1 MRNIKKLLAAMLAL
15 TLLASTAGCSSPVK
29 GTSEP
34 STETKANVA
43 ETAGQKAS
51 DDMTITEVK
60 EPRRTL
66 QWEEDVDYGIE
77 LYNEGD
83 LEIACQSL
91 GVGDASNICRLV
103 IRVNENAKDQIFEW
117 QDVRLSNESVPFT
130 GDNPEL
136 SDRKSYLLKA
146 GKFYMIDIYVDED
159 ALNGE
164 SISDCEDIVIQAKY
178 GDDSFEMTIP
188 VAEVNERNGKGHEK
202 AKTLFI
208 EEQEAFND
216 KYAIVTVPEQN
227 CDWHTDS
234 WYVDFTVELKDTG
247 ADISEQAWGLAI
259 REVYINE
266 ELIYTGE
273 EHPNNNQ
280 CGPNNPYHMDIEI
293 EKTELD
299 ILNNS
304 TTEDSEISFNLIIAN
319 SEGETIEEITVTI
332 PVTIKTDN

>member
-1 MRNIKKLLAAMLAL
+1 MRNMKKLLATMLAL

-34 STETKANVA
+34 STETKA
-43 ETAGQKAS
+43 
-51 DDMTITEVK
+51 EVK
-60 EPRRTL
+60 EPRRTE

-83 LEIACQSL
+83 LEIACMSL
-91 GVGDASNICRLV
+91 GVGDASNICRLAV
-103 IRVNENAKDQIFEW
+103 RVNENAKDQILEW
-117 QDVRLSNESVPFT
+117 QDVRLWNESVPFT

-146 GKFYMIDIYVDED
+146 GKFYLIDIYVDED

-178 GDDSFEMTIP
+178 GDNSFEMTIP
-188 VAEVNERNGKGHEK
+188 VAEVNKRNGEGHETV
-202 AKTLFI
+202 KTFLI

-234 WYVDFTVELKDTG
+234 WFVDFTVELKDTG
-247 ADISEQAWGLAI
+247 EDISESAWGVAI
-259 REVYINE
+259 REVYVNE
-266 ELIYTGE
+266 ELIYT

-280 CGPNNPYHMDIEI
+280 CGPNNPCHMDIEL

-319 SEGETIEEITVTI
+319 SMGETIEEITVTI

>member
-1 MRNIKKLLAAMLAL
+1 MRTMKKLLAAMLAL

-34 STETKANVA
+34 STETKA
-43 ETAGQKAS
+43 
-51 DDMTITEVK
+51 EVK
-60 EPRRTL
+60 EPRRTV

-83 LEIACQSL
+83 LEIACMSL
-91 GVGDASNICRLV
+91 GVGDASNICRLAV
-103 IRVNENAKDQIFEW
+103 RVNENAKDQILEW
-117 QDVRLSNESVPFT
+117 QDVRLWNESVPFT

-146 GKFYMIDIYVDED
+146 GKFYLIDIYVDED

-178 GDDSFEMTIP
+178 GDNSFEMTIP
-188 VAEVNERNGKGHEK
+188 VAEVNKRNGEGHETV
-202 AKTLFI
+202 KTFLI

-234 WYVDFTVELKDTG
+234 WFVDFTVELKDTG
-247 ADISEQAWGLAI
+247 EDISESAWGLAI
-259 REVYINE
+259 REVYVNE

-273 EHPNNNQ
+273 ENQDNQ
-280 CGPNNPYHMDIEI
+280 CGPNNPCHMDIEL
-293 EKTELD
+293 EKTVLD

-319 SEGETIEEITVTI
+319 PAHETIEEITVTI
-332 PVTIKTDN
+332 PVMIKTDN

>member
-1 MRNIKKLLAAMLAL
+1 MRNMKKLLAAMLAL

-34 STETKANVA
+34 STETEA
-43 ETAGQKAS
+43 
-51 DDMTITEVK
+51 EVK
-60 EPRRTL
+60 EPLSTL

-77 LYNEGD
+77 IYNEGD
-83 LEIACQSL
+83 LEIACASL
-91 GVGDASNICRLV
+91 GVGDVSNICRLAV
-103 IRVNENAKDQIFEW
+103 RVNENAKDQILEW
-117 QDVRLSNESVPFT
+117 QDVRLWNESVPFT

-164 SISDCEDIVIQAKY
+164 SLSDCEDIVIQAKY
-178 GDDSFEMTIP
+178 GDNSFEMTIP
-188 VAEVNERNGKGHEK
+188 VAEVNERNGEGHEK
-202 AKTLFI
+202 DKTFFI

-247 ADISEQAWGLAI
+247 EHISESAWGVAI
-259 REVYINE
+259 REVYVNE

-273 EHPNNNQ
+273 ENQDNQ
-280 CGPNNPYHMDIEI
+280 CGPNNPCHMDIEL
-293 EKTELD
+293 EKTVLD

-319 SEGETIEEITVTI
+319 PAHETIEEITVTI
-332 PVTIKTDN
+332 PVMIKTNN

>member
-1 MRNIKKLLAAMLAL
+1 MRTMKKLLAAMLAL
-15 TLLASTAGCSSPVK
+15 TLLASTAGCSSSAK
-29 GTSEP
+29 ATSEP
-34 STETKANVA
+34 STETKAN
-43 ETAGQKAS
+43 

-60 EPRRTL
+60 EPLRTL

-77 LYNEGD
+77 LYNDGD

-91 GVGDASNICRLV
+91 EVGDASNICKLV
-103 IRVNENAKDQIFEW
+103 IRVNENAKDQILEW
-117 QDVRLSNESVPFT
+117 QDVRLWNESVPFT

-136 SDRKSYLLKA
+136 SDRKSCLLKA

-164 SISDCEDIVIQAKY
+164 SLSDCEDIVIQAKY
-178 GDDSFEMTIP
+178 GDNSFEMTIP

-202 AKTLFI
+202 VKTFFI

-234 WYVDFTVELKDTG
+234 WFVDFTVELKDTG
-247 ADISEQAWGLAI
+247 EYISESAWGVAI
-259 REVYINE
+259 REVYVNE

-273 EHPNNNQ
+273 ENQDNQ
-280 CGPNNPYHMDIEI
+280 CGPNNPCHMDIEL
-293 EKTELD
+293 EKTVLD

-319 SEGETIEEITVTI
+319 PAHETIEEITVNI
-332 PVTIKTDN
+332 PVTVKTAH

>member
-1 MRNIKKLLAAMLAL
+1 MRNMKKLLAAMLAL

-34 STETKANVA
+34 STETEA
-43 ETAGQKAS
+43 
-51 DDMTITEVK
+51 EVK
-60 EPRRTL
+60 EPLSTL

-77 LYNEGD
+77 IYNEGD
-83 LEIACQSL
+83 LEIACASL
-91 GVGDASNICRLV
+91 GVGDVSNICRLAV
-103 IRVNENAKDQIFEW
+103 RVNENAKDQILEW
-117 QDVRLSNESVPFT
+117 QDVRLWNESVPFT

-164 SISDCEDIVIQAKY
+164 SLSDCEDIVIQAKY
-178 GDDSFEMTIP
+178 GDNSFEMTIP
-188 VAEVNERNGKGHEK
+188 VAEVNERNGEGHEK
-202 AKTLFI
+202 DKTFFI

-216 KYAIVTVPEQN
+216 KYAIVTVPEQT

-247 ADISEQAWGLAI
+247 EDISESAWGVAI
-259 REVYINE
+259 REVYVNE
-266 ELIYTGE
+266 ELITGE
-273 EHPNNNQ
+273 EHPDFDQ
-280 CGPNNPYHMDIEI
+280 CGPNNPYDMDIKI
-293 EKTELD
+293 EEAGLD

-304 TTEDSEISFNLIIAN
+304 TAEDNEISFNLIIADCMFD
-319 SEGETIEEITVTI
+319 TIEEITVTI

>member
-1 MRNIKKLLAAMLAL
+1 MKKLLATMLAL

-34 STETKANVA
+34 STETKA
-43 ETAGQKAS
+43 
-51 DDMTITEVK
+51 EVK
-60 EPRRTL
+60 EPRRTE

-83 LEIACQSL
+83 LEIACMSL
-91 GVGDASNICRLV
+91 GVGDASNICRLA
-103 IRVNENAKDQIFEW
+103 IRVNENAKDQILEW
-117 QDVRLSNESVPFT
+117 QDVRLWNESVPFT

-146 GKFYMIDIYVDED
+146 GKFYLIDIYVDED

-178 GDDSFEMTIP
+178 GDNSFEMTIP

-202 AKTLFI
+202 VKTFFI

-234 WYVDFTVELKDTG
+234 WFVDFTVELKDTG
-247 ADISEQAWGLAI
+247 EDISESAWGLAI
-259 REVYINE
+259 REVYVNE
-266 ELIYTGE
+266 ELITGE
-273 EHPNNNQ
+273 EHPNFNQ
-280 CGPNNPYHMDIEI
+280 PGPNYPYDMDIEI
-293 EKTELD
+293 EEAGLD

-304 TTEDSEISFNLIIAN
+304 TAEDNVISFNLIIAD
-319 SEGETIEEITVTI
+319 SMFDTIEEITVTI

>member
-1 MRNIKKLLAAMLAL
+1 MRNMKKLLAAMLAL

-34 STETKANVA
+34 STETKA
-43 ETAGQKAS
+43 
-51 DDMTITEVK
+51 EVK
-60 EPRRTL
+60 EPRRTE

-83 LEIACQSL
+83 LEIACMSL
-91 GVGDASNICRLV
+91 GVGDASNICRLA
-103 IRVNENAKDQIFEW
+103 IRVNENAKDQILEW
-117 QDVRLSNESVPFT
+117 QDVRLWNESVPFT

-146 GKFYMIDIYVDED
+146 GKFYLIDIYVDED

-178 GDDSFEMTIP
+178 GDNSFEMTIP

-202 AKTLFI
+202 VKTFFI

-234 WYVDFTVELKDTG
+234 WFVDFTVELKDTG
-247 ADISEQAWGLAI
+247 EDISESAWGLAI
-259 REVYINE
+259 REVYVNE

-273 EHPNNNQ
+273 ENQDNQ
-280 CGPNNPYHMDIEI
+280 CGPNNPCHMDIEL

-319 SEGETIEEITVTI
+319 SMGETIEEITVTI

>member
-1 MRNIKKLLAAMLAL
+1 MRNMKKLLAAMLAL

-34 STETKANVA
+34 STETKA
-43 ETAGQKAS
+43 
-51 DDMTITEVK
+51 EVK
-60 EPRRTL
+60 EPRRTE

-83 LEIACQSL
+83 LEIACMSL
-91 GVGDASNICRLV
+91 GVGDASNICRLAV
-103 IRVNENAKDQIFEW
+103 RVNENAKDQILEW
-117 QDVRLSNESVPFT
+117 QDVRLWNESVPFT

-146 GKFYMIDIYVDED
+146 GKFYLIDIYVDED

-178 GDDSFEMTIP
+178 GDNSFEMTIP
-188 VAEVNERNGKGHEK
+188 VAEVNKRNGEGHETV
-202 AKTLFI
+202 KTFLI

-234 WYVDFTVELKDTG
+234 WFVDFTVELKDTG
-247 ADISEQAWGLAI
+247 EDISESAWGLAI
-259 REVYINE
+259 REVYVNE
-266 ELIYTGE
+266 ELIYT

-280 CGPNNPYHMDIEI
+280 CGPNNPCHMDIEL

-319 SEGETIEEITVTI
+319 SMGETIEEITVTI

>member
-1 MRNIKKLLAAMLAL
+1 MRNMKKLLATMLAL

-34 STETKANVA
+34 STETKA
-43 ETAGQKAS
+43 
-51 DDMTITEVK
+51 EVK
-60 EPRRTL
+60 EPRRTE

-83 LEIACQSL
+83 LEIACMSL
-91 GVGDASNICRLV
+91 GVGDASNICRLA
-103 IRVNENAKDQIFEW
+103 IRVNENAKDQILEW
-117 QDVRLSNESVPFT
+117 QDVRLWNESVPFT

-146 GKFYMIDIYVDED
+146 GKFYLIDIYVDED

-178 GDDSFEMTIP
+178 GDNSFEMTIP

-202 AKTLFI
+202 VKTFFI

-234 WYVDFTVELKDTG
+234 WFVDFTVELKDTG
-247 ADISEQAWGLAI
+247 EDISESAWGLAI
-259 REVYINE
+259 REVYVNE
-266 ELIYTGE
+266 ELITGE
-273 EHPNNNQ
+273 EHPNFNQ
-280 CGPNNPYHMDIEI
+280 PGPNYPYDMDIEI
-293 EKTELD
+293 EEAGLD

-304 TTEDSEISFNLIIAN
+304 TAEDNEISFNLIIAD
-319 SEGETIEEITVTI
+319 SMFDTIEEITVTI

>member
-1 MRNIKKLLAAMLAL
+1 MRNMKKLLAAMLAL

-34 STETKANVA
+34 STETKA
-43 ETAGQKAS
+43 
-51 DDMTITEVK
+51 EVK
-60 EPRRTL
+60 EPRRTE

-83 LEIACQSL
+83 LEIACMSL
-91 GVGDASNICRLV
+91 GVGDASNICRLAV
-103 IRVNENAKDQIFEW
+103 RVNENAKDQILEW
-117 QDVRLSNESVPFT
+117 QDVRLWNESVPFT

-146 GKFYMIDIYVDED
+146 GKFYLIDIYVDED

-178 GDDSFEMTIP
+178 GDNSFEMTIP
-188 VAEVNERNGKGHEK
+188 VAEVNKRNGEGHETV
-202 AKTLFI
+202 KTFLI

-234 WYVDFTVELKDTG
+234 WFVDFTVELKDTG
-247 ADISEQAWGLAI
+247 EDISESAWGVAI
-259 REVYINE
+259 REVYVNE
-266 ELIYTGE
+266 ELIYT

-280 CGPNNPYHMDIEI
+280 CGPNNPCHMDIEL

-319 SEGETIEEITVTI
+319 SMGETIEEITVTI

>member
-1 MRNIKKLLAAMLAL
+1 MRNMKKLLAAMLAL

-34 STETKANVA
+34 STETKA
-43 ETAGQKAS
+43 
-51 DDMTITEVK
+51 EVK
-60 EPRRTL
+60 EPRRTE

-83 LEIACQSL
+83 LEIACMSL
-91 GVGDASNICRLV
+91 GVGDASNICRLAV
-103 IRVNENAKDQIFEW
+103 RVNENAKDQILEW
-117 QDVRLSNESVPFT
+117 QDVRLWNESVPFT

-146 GKFYMIDIYVDED
+146 GKFYLIDIYVDED

-164 SISDCEDIVIQAKY
+164 SISNCEDIVIQAKY
-178 GDDSFEMTIP
+178 GDNSFEMTIP
-188 VAEVNERNGKGHEK
+188 VAEVNKRNGEGHETV
-202 AKTLFI
+202 KTFLI

-234 WYVDFTVELKDTG
+234 WFVDFTVELKDTG
-247 ADISEQAWGLAI
+247 EDISESAWGVAI
-259 REVYINE
+259 REVYVNE
-266 ELIYTGE
+266 ELIYT

-280 CGPNNPYHMDIEI
+280 CGPNNPCHMDIEL

-319 SEGETIEEITVTI
+319 SMGETIEEITVTI